1 MTSGGENLKA
11 NPMAGAAQPS
21 AGPVVTAQKV
31 ERTPVLALLD
41 VKDLTVYYG
50 KALALSKVTLRVNE
64 GEIVSIVGANGA
76 GKTTCIRTIS
86 GSKQPSGGQIT
97 FGGRRIDR
105 MPAYDVV
112 RLGVVQVPAGRQI
125 FQLMSVLD
133 NLMVGAHRRKDK
145 AGIKRDLEYVYE
157 HFPILQ
163 EKKNQNGGELSGGQQ
178 QMLAVGRALM
188 ADPKILLMDEPSIGL
203 SPILVAEVGKIIRD
217 INRERGISI
226 LLVEQNAR
234 MALRLADRAYIL
246 ENGRIALTGNCEDLI
261 DNDEVK
267 RCYLG
272 GGQART

>member
-1 MTSGGENLKA
+1 MSSPA
-11 NPMAGAAQPS
+11 DIQHPAAVAQAAP
-21 AGPVVTAQKV
+21 APATQAPVAAPAVPKPAAA
-31 ERTPVLALLD
+31 RALLE
-41 VKDLTVYYG
+41 VKNLTVYYG
-50 KALALSKVTLRVNE
+50 KALALSRVALRVNE

-97 FGGRRIDR
+97 FGGKRIDR
-105 MPAYDVV
+105 MQAYDVV
-112 RLGVVQVPAGRQI
+112 KLGVVQVPAGRQI

-133 NLMVGAHRRKDK
+133 NLLVGAHRRKDK
-145 AGIKRDLEYVYE
+145 AGVKRDLESVYE
-157 HFPILQ
+157 HFPILH
-163 EKKNQNGGELSGGQQ
+163 EKRSQAGGELSGGQQ

-188 ADPKILLMDEPSIGL
+188 ADPQILLMDEPSIGL

-217 INRERGISI
+217 LNRDRGISI

-234 MALRLADRAYIL
+234 MALRLASRAYIL

-261 DNDEVK
+261 DNEEVK

-272 GGQART
+272 G

>member
-1 MTSGGENLKA
+1 MTS
-11 NPMAGAAQPS
+11 
-21 AGPVVTAQKV
+21 
-31 ERTPVLALLD
+31 VLE

-50 KALALSKVTLRVNE
+50 KALALSRVTLQVGE

-86 GSKQPSGGQIT
+86 GAKQPSGGTIT
-97 FGGRRIDR
+97 FGDKRIDR

-112 RLGVVQVPAGRQI
+112 KLGVVQVPAGRQI

-145 AGIKRDLEYVYE
+145 AGIKRDLESVYE
-157 HFPILQ
+157 HFPILR

-188 ADPKILLMDEPSIGL
+188 ADPQILLMDEPSIGL
-203 SPILVAEVGKIIRD
+203 SPILVAEVGKIIRE
-217 INRERGISI
+217 INKERGISI

-234 MALRLADRAYIL
+234 MALRLASRAYIL
-246 ENGRIALTGNCEDLI
+246 ENGRIALAGNCEDLI

-272 GGQART
+272 GGQAR